1 MCVCET
7 MHMLD
12 DGCVKEKIRYI
23 SMSTGWKNA
32 VHIWQDIWER
42 EWIGIEI
49 VKTTDENEEEIP
61 YSDVCGEC
69 GRSIS

>member
-12 DGCVKEKIRYI
+12 DGCVKEKIQYI
-23 SMSTGWKNA
+23 SMSTAEKMLCTYDK
-32 VHIWQDIWER
+32 IFER